1 MSRDLKLRI
10 WSPDSH
16 AEVIATPHTHS
27 IKCVAASADGR
38 YVATGS
44 YNGRVAVYDRV
55 ETRWALDARV
65 TTAGV
70 SSLAYDPAARA
81 FLASSYDGNV
91 YRIPLERA

>member
-1 MSRDLKLRI
+1 CAGLGDGYFASVSRDLKLRI
-10 WSPDSH
+10 WSPVSH

-38 YVATGS
+38 FVATGS

-70 SSLAYDPAARA
+70 S
-81 FLASSYDGNV
+81 
-91 YRIPLERA
+91 